1 MSCRTYH
8 HEGLALAAGALPRTI
23 IELYENDGRLD
34 DDEVLV
40 IFRQSVDVRRRSRRV
55 LVAKRVS
62 SYVDKTGNM
71 SKDTFTPLN
80 DLAKAEA
87 HDAQTL
93 ERWRPNGAKKR
104 ASAVLEHSEA
114 HDYAA
119 LETA

>member
-1 MSCRTYH
+1 MGCKTFH

-40 IFRQSVDVRRRSRRV
+40 IFQQSYDVRRRSRRV

-62 SYVDKTGNM
+62 SYVDKTGDV
-71 SKDTFTPLN
+71 SKDMFTPIN
-80 DLAKAEA
+80 DLRRAEE

-93 ERWRPNGAKKR
+93 GRWRPSGPRKR
-104 ASAVLEHSEA
+104 ASMVLEHQEA
-114 HDYAA
+114 QLAA
-119 LETA
+119 QESA